1 MASSLTGCQIPR
13 VRTPVPLSAAR
24 RALLL
29 ASSGRSSASV
39 PCAGPPVDPNDRP
52 ATHQYTVEYDSVKM
66 RDGIWLGITRWVPV
80 AMKANERF
88 PVLLEMIPYRKDD
101 DFYARDFPLYDW
113 FARRGFL
120 MAKVDVRGT
129 GASTGPVPSR
139 EYSEAELDD
148 AVELI
153 ASLAADPRANGR
165 VGMWGISWGGFNA
178 IQIAM
183 RQPPALRAILA
194 MHASDDLFH
203 DDVRYIDGVL
213 HLDRYALQ
221 IDHGNG
227 LPRTPRY
234 GPRLRLLRRPASRR
248 APGCSRTSPSRRMAS
263 SGVATDCDGIAPRCR
278 CRPTSSAGCSTA
290 TATRRSA
297 HSRRRSPRR

>member
-13 VRTPVPLSAAR
+13 VRPPCPLSAAR

-29 ASSGRSSASV
+29 ASVGAFLGV
-39 PCAGPPVDPNDRP
+39 GACAGPPVDPNDRP
-52 ATHQYTVEYDSVKM
+52 ATHQYTVEYDSVRM

-129 GASTGPVPSR
+129 GASTGPMPSR
-139 EYSEAELDD
+139 EYSKAELDD

-153 ASLAADPRANGR
+153 GLLAADPRANGR
-165 VGMWGISWGGFNA
+165 VEM
-178 IQIAM
+178 
-183 RQPPALRAILA
+183 
-194 MHASDDLFH
+194 
-203 DDVRYIDGVL
+203 
-213 HLDRYALQ
+213 
-221 IDHGNG
+221 
-227 LPRTPRY
+227 
-234 GPRLRLLRRPASRR
+234 
-248 APGCSRTSPSRRMAS
+248 
-263 SGVATDCDGIAPRCR
+263 
-278 CRPTSSAGCSTA
+278 
-290 TATRRSA
+290 
-297 HSRRRSPRR
+297 